1 MTISRCDPK
10 GARRMKIFMLGKDR
24 APLATELAE
33 LVRIYCI
40 SNLLG
45 VMLVLS
51 CHVGSKGG
59 S

>member
-1 MTISRCDPK
+1 MTISRCEPK

-24 APLATELAE
+24 ATELAK
-33 LVRIYCI
+33 LVRII
-40 SNLLG
+40 VSVILLG

-51 CHVGSKGG
+51 CNVGSKGG